1 MSRTNRNFLIAYAV
15 LVVLPIAG
23 LFGVLKH
30 GRSLAAPISV
40 DGVWRLQ
47 ADLNQLAALPCGSSL
62 ASTQFAAVTISQ
74 SGKNFTLS
82 LNNGAK
88 ATASGVLEGTTLKA
102 AVLPSAAWASQ
113 QGCGTDR
120 VLTLM
125 ATVDP
130 KSEPRTLAGL
140 LTVNDCSSCAPVELR
155 AVRESQ
161 AGGKKSH

>member
-30 GRSLAAPISV
+30 GRSLGAPISV
-40 DGVWRLQ
+40 DGVWRLD
-47 ADLNQLAALPCGSSL
+47 ADLSQIAALPCGSSL
-62 ASTQFAAVTISQ
+62 ASTQYSAVTISQ

-82 LNNGAK
+82 LNSGPK
-88 ATASGVLEGTTLKA
+88 ATASGVVEGTTIKA
-102 AVLPSAAWASQ
+102 SVLPSAAWASQ
-113 QGCGTDR
+113 AGCGSDH
-120 VLTLM
+120 VLTLI

-140 LTVNDCSSCAPVELR
+140 LTVSECSSCAPVELR
-155 AVRESQ
+155 AVREIQPGS
-161 AGGKKSH
+161 KKSH

>member
-15 LVVLPIAG
+15 LVVLPVAG

-30 GRSLAAPISV
+30 GHSLTAPISV

-47 ADLNQLAALPCGSSL
+47 ADLSQLAALLCGSSL
-62 ASTQFAAVTISQ
+62 ASTQYAAVTVSQ

-82 LNNGAK
+82 LNNGPK
-88 ATASGVLEGTTLKA
+88 ATATGVVEGTTLKA
-102 AVLPSAAWASQ
+102 SVLPSAAWARQ
-113 QGCGTDR
+113 AGCGSDH
-120 VLTLM
+120 VLTLV

-140 LTVNDCSSCAPVELR
+140 LTVSECPACTPVELR
-155 AVRESQ
+155 AVREIQS
-161 AGGKKSH
+161 GGKKSH

>member
-30 GRSLAAPISV
+30 GRSLGAPISV
-40 DGVWRLQ
+40 DGVWRLD
-47 ADLNQLAALPCGSSL
+47 ADLSQIAALPCGSSL
-62 ASTQFAAVTISQ
+62 ASTQYAAVTISQ

-82 LNNGAK
+82 LNNGPK
-88 ATASGVLEGTTLKA
+88 ATASGVIDGTTLKA
-102 AVLPSAAWASQ
+102 SVQPSAAWARQ
-113 QGCGTDR
+113 AGCGGDH
-120 VLTLM
+120 VLTLV

-140 LTVNDCSSCAPVELR
+140 LTVNECSSCMPVELR
-155 AVRESQ
+155 GVREIQ
-161 AGGKKSH
+161 AGKKSH

>member
-30 GRSLAAPISV
+30 GRSLGAPISV

-47 ADLNQLAALPCGSSL
+47 ADLSQLAALPCGSSL
-62 ASTQFAAVTISQ
+62 ASTQYAAVTISQ

-82 LNNGAK
+82 LNNGPK

-102 AVLPSAAWASQ
+102 FVLPSAAWASQ
-113 QGCGTDR
+113 AGCGSDH
-120 VLTLM
+120 VLTLI

-140 LTVNDCSSCAPVELR
+140 LSVSECSSCAPVELR
-155 AVRESQ
+155 AVREIQ

>member
-1 MSRTNRNFLIAYAV
+1 MSRTNRNFLIAYVV

-40 DGVWRLQ
+40 DGVWRLD
-47 ADLNQLAALPCGSSL
+47 ADLSQIAALPCGSSL
-62 ASTQFAAVTISQ
+62 ASTQYSAVTISQ

-82 LNNGAK
+82 LNNGPK
-88 ATASGVLEGTTLKA
+88 ATASGVIEGTALKA
-102 AVLPSAAWASQ
+102 SVLPSAAWASQ
-113 QGCGTDR
+113 AGCGSDH
-120 VLTLM
+120 VLTLT

-140 LTVNDCSSCAPVELR
+140 LTVSECSSCAPVELR
-155 AVRESQ
+155 AVREIQ

>member
-1 MSRTNRNFLIAYAV
+1 V

-40 DGVWRLQ
+40 DGVWRLD
-47 ADLNQLAALPCGSSL
+47 ADLSQIAALPCGSSL
-62 ASTQFAAVTISQ
+62 ASTQYSAVTISQ

-82 LNNGAK
+82 LNNGPK
-88 ATASGVLEGTTLKA
+88 ATASGVVEGTTIKA
-102 AVLPSAAWASQ
+102 SVLPSAAWASQ
-113 QGCGTDR
+113 AGCGSDH
-120 VLTLM
+120 VLTLI

-140 LTVNDCSSCAPVELR
+140 LTVSECSSCAPVELR
-155 AVRESQ
+155 AVREIQ
-161 AGGKKSH
+161 PGGKKSH